1 MGWARRGNTGSNSS
15 SAATSLAASF
25 GSNVT
30 AGDTLILVFT
40 NWISGGASSTG
51 VSDNNGNTWV
61 KAVEGFPGASEN
73 LGIYYVLNANAG
85 ATTVTVTWAA
95 NQFCQMFVQAY
106 SGGNSP
112 WFASGMASIAGPST
126 SPYGS
131 GSTPFNASGGELV
144 IGAFGDPNSHIATLA
159 INDGKTSQY
168 AQHLG
173 GVDMIVDDLLSAS
186 AGTQSASFTDTTNYA
201 TAVAVAYFE
210 LGTGPSVDI
219 PQSIQGWY

>member
-1 MGWARRGNTGSNSS
+1 MGWTRRGNTGSNSS
-15 SAATSLAASF
+15 AAATSLAASF

-61 KAVEGFPGASEN
+61 KATEGFPGASEN

-95 NQFCQMFVQAY
+95 NQFCQMFIQAY
-106 SGGNSP
+106 AGGNVPTFVGSQ
-112 WFASGMASIAGPST
+112 AAIAGPSA
-126 SPYGS
+126 SPYSS
-131 GSTPFNASGGELV
+131 GNTPFAAVGGELV

-201 TAVAVAYFE
+201 AAAAVAFFG
-210 LGTGPSVDI
+210 LGSGPSIVTA
-219 PQSIQGWY
+219 QSIQGWY